1 MVEQEQPTGVAYA
14 VIMAGGSG
22 ERFWPLSRIA
32 QPKQLL
38 CLGPSG
44 RTMLEDAIRRVEGLI
59 PLSRILIV
67 TSAVLKPSIEQ
78 RLPWFPAA
86 NVIAEPSKRNTA
98 PCLALAAAEILH
110 REGSSAQLSLMAVL
124 TADHYISNEVY
135 FRQNVQQALEYAGRE
150 GALVTIG
157 VQPSRPETG
166 YGYIEVD
173 PLAVTE
179 NDAVMKVKA
188 FREKPD
194 RDTAMKY
201 VLGGKHLW
209 NSGMFFWRTSVFLEQ
224 LKKHLPVVGNA
235 VSEMLHARNEGEAMD
250 SATIAEIFNTLPDI
264 SVDFGVMER
273 ADNVAVVP
281 AGFIWDDVGSWDALF
296 RLQEQ
301 TQTGSVH
308 DGEVIDLGSSHSVV
322 VNASRDHV
330 VAVIDV
336 HDIVVVATPDA
347 TLVCGKDSVQRVKEV
362 VGKLRE
368 TGKMNFL

>member
-78 RLPWFPAA
+78 TLPWFPAA

-124 TADHYISNEVY
+124 TADHYIGNEVY

-179 NDAVMKVKA
+179 NDAVMKVTA

-296 RLQEQ
+296 RLREQ

-322 VNASRDHV
+322 VNAARDHV

-336 HDIVVVATPDA
+336 HDIVVVATPNA